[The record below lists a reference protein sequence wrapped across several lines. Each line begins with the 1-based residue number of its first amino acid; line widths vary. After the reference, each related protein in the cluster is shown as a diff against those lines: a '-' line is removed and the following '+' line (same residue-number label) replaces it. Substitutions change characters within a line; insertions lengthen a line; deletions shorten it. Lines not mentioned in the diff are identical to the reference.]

1 MLAPWAE
8 WEVPQQPGRT
18 HTSLYPGVGGRGRLV
33 MGALLGTKLPTAEL
47 CENMTTCIQALGDV
61 AGGALLR
68 TGAALGRT
76 RDA

>member
-1 MLAPWAE
+1 
-8 WEVPQQPGRT
+8 
-18 HTSLYPGVGGRGRLV
+18 